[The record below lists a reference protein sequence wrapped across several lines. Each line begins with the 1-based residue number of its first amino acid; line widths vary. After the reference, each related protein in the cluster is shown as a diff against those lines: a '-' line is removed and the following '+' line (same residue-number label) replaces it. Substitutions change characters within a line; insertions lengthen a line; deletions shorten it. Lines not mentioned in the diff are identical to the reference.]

1 MPVLTDKKQLQQ
13 QNALLLTRLRN
24 CAHHVSEYD
33 AKYHRD
39 VHELQAQLEESQD
52 AAREDRELQM
62 TVAGAVGLAMLLA
75 GAGGALLARRS
86 IMAERAL
93 AKELQVT
100 LGELKESAQR
110 EIVHP
115 TPAPTSGLARCPDAG
130 AAGVRPPRAIAPR
143 PTSATP
149 SSTAFRTSPR
159 ACSTWPTTSTEPR
172 RVSPRERRGRHR

>member
-1 MPVLTDKKQLQQ
+1 MLTDKKQLQQ

-86 IMAERAL
+86 IMAERAVV
-93 AKELQVT
+93 KELQVT

-110 EIVHP
+110 EIVPHP
-115 TPAPTSGLARCPDAG
+115 SPHFWLG
-130 AAGVRPPRAIAPR
+130 ALP
-143 PTSATP
+143 
-149 SSTAFRTSPR
+149 
-159 ACSTWPTTSTEPR
+159 
-172 RVSPRERRGRHR
+172 